1 MSRNSHAVVRV
12 ITNLAHHVTVAVI
25 GTNFKAL
32 LSSLSNRNVHEEHA
46 QREQDSHRAGYD
58 TGNREALT
66 RASLLGLLQGQGAQN
81 NRSDTQQGTN
91 TRKPV
96 STAAIPRIIAASA
109 MPGAFFVTGAA
120 YG

>member
-66 RASLLGLLQGQGAQN
+66 RASLLDLLQGQGAQN
-81 NRSDTQQGTN
+81 NRSDTQQRTKYEETGHDAHN
-91 TRKPV
+91 TQNHR
-96 STAAIPRIIAASA
+96 S
-109 MPGAFFVTGAA
+109 
-120 YG
+120 